1 MHVSL
6 RSKWAVVSPARTAL
20 KNSQLIRLWPG
31 EHRHISGTG
40 HKPGGEGPG
49 LKTIYSQRRTAHTLP
64 SLHLTTSV
72 RAASVRLRLRP
83 FDGSLKVCDLTQFY
97 SPFSGGVKRYI
108 EEKRRYANAS
118 GHRHLLIIP
127 GEKTER
133 IETLEGKT
141 FSIGSPLISRTSR
154 YRALLNLNA
163 VEEILE
169 REKPDVI
176 ESSDPYQVAW
186 KAIMSGESLRIPVVG
201 FYHSHFAEAYLRTT
215 TKYLGITATNAMMEI
230 AEYYVRNLY
239 NHFRKTF
246 VPSAGLAQVLQHWGV
261 ENVVLCELGVNTET
275 FAQAPDKLATRS
287 EFGIPHDRTVLLYV
301 GRLAPEKNVK
311 TLLEAFDLLFAEASQ
326 DFHLFIVGDGKYRD
340 CVAALRK
347 TTDAVTWLQYC
358 SDQIQLAKI
367 YRAADLFVHPSVQE
381 TFGLVALESQACGT
395 PVVGIHGSYMD
406 RIIFADQSHWAK
418 NNSPESLAAAIR
430 AMSATDLAKIGEE
443 ASKRV
448 IQRYSW
454 RKVFDR
460 MFEIYREIR

>member
-1 MHVSL
+1 MNLHVNVQIAPGFRSVKPAAEIACRLALATCTL
-6 RSKWAVVSPARTAL
+6 RAKNHLQPPA
-20 KNSQLIRLWPG
+20 
-31 EHRHISGTG
+31 HGT
-40 HKPGGEGPG
+40 H
-49 LKTIYSQRRTAHTLP
+49 SLP

-72 RAASVRLRLRP
+72 RATSVQLRLRP

-118 GHRHLLIIP
+118 GHQHLLIIP

-141 FSIGSPLISRTSR
+141 FLIGSPLISRTSR

-186 KAIMSGESLRIPVVG
+186 KAIMSGESLHIPVVG

-215 TKYLGITATNAMMEI
+215 MKYLGVTATNAMMEI
-230 AEYYVRNLY
+230 AEHYVRNLY

-246 VPSAGLAQVLQHWGV
+246 VPSAGLAQVLQHWGIQ
-261 ENVVLCELGVNTET
+261 NVVLCELGVNTET

-287 EFGIPHDRTVLLYV
+287 ELGIPHDRTVLLYV

-311 TLLEAFDLLFAEASQ
+311 TLLEAFDLLFAEVSR
-326 DFHLFIVGDGKYRD
+326 DFHLLIVGDGKYRD
-340 CVAALRK
+340 YVAALRK
-347 TTDAVTWLQYC
+347 ATDAVTWLQYC

-395 PVVGIHGSYMD
+395 PVVGIRGSYMD

-418 NNSPESLAAAIR
+418 NNSPESLATAIR

-460 MFEIYREIR
+460 MFEIYQEVR